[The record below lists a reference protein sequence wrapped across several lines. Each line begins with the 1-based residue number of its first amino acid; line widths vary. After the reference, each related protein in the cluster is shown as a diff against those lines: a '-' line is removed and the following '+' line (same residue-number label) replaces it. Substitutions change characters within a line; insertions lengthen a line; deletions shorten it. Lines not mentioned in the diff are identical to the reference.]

1 MSLMHNFIL
10 NIFIAH
16 SIFFLSLQSR
26 VAADAVEQL
35 KLGMREES
43 GKKYQSD
50 SIKSSSCC

>member
-10 NIFIAH
+10 NIFYAH
-16 SIFFLSLQSR
+16 SILFFSPQPGGT
-26 VAADAVEQL
+26 ADAVEQL